1 MNSAMVE
8 YWWQL
13 RYCTCTLQ

>member
-1 MNSAMVE
+1 MNSSIVE

-13 RYCTCTLQ
+13 W